1 MATTSE
7 GLIALL
13 KRKNVIPT
21 GDRAKDIELAK
32 SVMPKPFKKEPPNNK
47 QPSKP

>member
-21 GDRAKDIELAK
+21 GNGAKDIELAK
-32 SVMPKPFKKEPPNNK
+32 SVMPKPFKKESPNDR
-47 QPSKP
+47 

>member
-13 KRKNVIPT
+13 KRNNIIPT

-32 SVMPKPFKKEPPNNK
+32 PVMPKPFKKEPPND
-47 QPSKP
+47 